1 MGKKGPEMWNRWT
14 GSWISVSY
22 IEDSSP
28 TIDNKKM
35 KTMSLNI
42 KK

>member
-1 MGKKGPEMWNRWT
+1 MWNRWT

-35 KTMSLNI
+35 KNENHELEY
-42 KK
+42 